1 MTHPLTTPF
10 LAACL
15 LCCNPVAALAQI
27 DDADGE
33 AIETAL
39 AKERTPKAR
48 RQYPTRE
55 VRGRVLDATTRQP
68 LSGAMVRAAE
78 VEGYSVLTESDGSYT
93 LRVPLFA
100 TSLLVSSPDLNMAKT
115 GLAKGEQQ
123 ADVLLYP
130 ETFSADYQRN
140 TDVTAMSQA
149 QDFRFSPAIT
159 IEGEIQSRLGA
170 DVHTTT
176 RSGTP
181 GIGSVMFIDGLGSLN
196 ANAQPLIV
204 VDGVIYDQQYGRTT
218 LHEGFFNDILSN
230 ISVTDIESIQ
240 VLRNGTAI
248 YGAKG
253 ANGVILINTR
263 RNHSMATR
271 ITASISAGVTL
282 EPKYL
287 DMMDATQYR
296 SYASDLLQTTTTD
309 ITDFKFLNDN
319 PDYYY
324 YNQYHNNTDWKEQ
337 AYRTAITQN
346 YSINVEGGDDIA
358 DYNLSLG
365 YVSGKS
371 TLKCNEM
378 NRLNIRFNSDIR
390 LTNRL
395 GIRFDASFA
404 NQRRNL
410 RNDGTPSGYDEGT
423 PTSTAFLAYA
433 KSPMLSPYTFANGQI
448 SEGYI
453 DVTDESYLD
462 EALADYA
469 NYNYKLAN
477 PLAINE
483 YGEAENKNHF
493 ENSMI
498 NLSVM
503 PHYKFGDHLRLS
515 EHFSYNLVNTNEKL
529 YIPLNGVPDYYVSS
543 VNATVHNEVRS
554 MAGKQNSVMSD
565 TRLQYSNRFAAHWL
579 DVFGGARINWE
590 TYTLSSQ
597 LGYNTS
603 SDKMPAISS
612 SLDHAQ
618 TTGSSDK
625 WTSIAWYAQANYN
638 YLQRYYLQAN
648 FALETSSRFGRD
660 AADAL
665 KIFRVPW
672 AFFPGVQAAWVISN
686 EPWFQL
692 VNSSTCQLVNYLK
705 LSAGFDFTGNDDI
718 DYHAARSYFTS
729 SNFLEDVSGIS
740 FENIGNTRLQ
750 WETTKRFNVGLE
762 TNMLNNRLHL
772 RFGYFHSKT
781 DNLLM
786 YQTLRYV
793 TGLEHNWANGGAM
806 KNQGFDVRATG
817 KILATKN
824 FQWELGASLAH
835 YKNEITSLP
844 SGSVSG
850 GSAAS
855 SVSGGS
861 AASSVSG
868 GSAAGITHDL
878 YGATILTQV
887 GQPANVFYG
896 YKTEG
901 VFATSEEAAAS
912 GLYILADNG
921 IDHLPFGAGDIHFAD
936 LSSAATVPNASPL
949 GEKGLIDEADRT
961 IIGDPNPDIYGNIF
975 TSLAYRRFKLDINFN
990 YSLGND
996 IYNYQRSQLEGGSR
1010 FMNQTTAITRRWQ
1023 TEGQQT
1029 DIPRASFQDPMGNS
1043 RFSDRWIEDG
1053 SYLKLK
1059 SVTLSYTLPLHTTF
1073 LQGFQFWVQ
1082 GNNLLTLTRYLGA
1095 DPESAMTGSVIGQGI
1110 DLGRL
1115 PQSRSIVAGVK
1126 INL

>member
-1 MTHPLTTPF
+1 MPKNMNHSPIIPF
-10 LAACL
+10 LTVCL
-15 LCCNPVAALAQI
+15 LCCTPVAAQAQDNGSEDESI
-27 DDADGE
+27 VE
-33 AIETAL
+33 VPVQ
-39 AKERTPKAR
+39 ERTPIAR
-48 RQYPTRE
+48 KQYPTRE
-55 VRGRVLDATTRQP
+55 VRGRVLDATTRTP
-68 LSGAMVRAAE
+68 LSGALVRVSE
-78 VEGYSVLTESDGSYT
+78 VEGYSVLTNADGTYE

-100 TSLLVSSPDLNMAKT
+100 TSLEVSSPDLNMAKI
-115 GLAKGEQQ
+115 GLSKGEQQ
-123 ADVLLYP
+123 TDVLLYP
-130 ETFSADYQRN
+130 ETFSPDYQRSTN
-140 TDVTAMSQA
+140 VTATTQA

-159 IEGEIQSRLGA
+159 IESEIQGRLGA

-176 RSGTP
+176 RSGMP

-204 VDGVIYDQQYGRTT
+204 VDGVIFDQQYGRTT

-230 ISVTDIESIQ
+230 ISPTDIESVQ
-240 VLRNGTAI
+240 VLRNGTAL

-296 SYASDLLQTTTTD
+296 SYASDLLQTTNTD
-309 ITDFKFLNDN
+309 ITDFKFLNESLT
-319 PDYYY
+319 YYY
-324 YNQYHNNTDWKEQ
+324 YNQYHNNTDWKDQ
-337 AYRTAITQN
+337 VYRTAVTQN

-365 YVSGKS
+365 YVNGQS

-410 RNDGTPSGYDEGT
+410 RNDGTPTGYTEGT

-433 KSPMLSPYTFANGQI
+433 KSPMLSPYTFANGEI
-448 SEGYI
+448 TDGYI

-503 PHYKFGDHLRLS
+503 PHYKFGEHLRLS

-543 VNATVHNEVRS
+543 VNSIVHNEVRS

-565 TRLQYSNRFAAHWL
+565 TRLSYSNRFAAHYL
-579 DVFGGARINWE
+579 DVFGGVRINWE

-660 AADAL
+660 ADAL
-665 KIFRVPW
+665 KMFNVPW

-692 VNSSTCQLVNYLK
+692 VNLSTCQLVNYLK

-718 DYHAARSYFTS
+718 DYHAARSYFAS

-762 TNMLNNRLHL
+762 TNMLGNRLNL
-772 RFGYFHSKT
+772 RLNYFSSKT

-786 YQTLRYV
+786 YQALRYV

-806 KNQGFDVRATG
+806 KNQGFDVRATA
-817 KILATKN
+817 KVIAKKN
-824 FQWELGASLAH
+824 FQWELGASLGH
-835 YKNEITSLP
+835 YKNEITALP
-844 SGSVSG
+844 AGSVSG
-850 GSAAS
+850 AS
-855 SVSGGS
+855 S
-861 AASSVSG
+861 
-868 GSAAGITHDL
+868 AGITNDI
-878 YGATILTQV
+878 YGATILTAV
-887 GQPANVFYG
+887 GHPANVFYG

-912 GLYILADNG
+912 GLYILAANG
-921 IDHLPFGAGDIHFAD
+921 IDRIPFGAGDIHFAD
-936 LSSAATVPNASPL
+936 LSTSVVGGSPTD
-949 GEKGLIDEADRT
+949 KGLISEADRT

-975 TSLAYRRFKLDINFN
+975 TTLAYKRFKLDINFN

-1029 DIPRASFQDPMGNS
+1029 DTPRATFQDPMGNS
-1043 RFSDRWIEDG
+1043 RFSDRWIENG

-1059 SVTLSYTLPLHTTF
+1059 TVTLSYTLPMHTTF

-1082 GNNLLTLTRYLGA
+1082 ANNLLTLTRYLGA

-1115 PQSRSIVAGVK
+1115 PQSRSIVAGIK

>member
-1 MTHPLTTPF
+1 MNHPLIIPF
-10 LAACL
+10 FSAFL
-15 LCCNPVAALAQI
+15 LCCIPVASFAQS
-27 DDADGE
+27 DDPDGE
-33 AIETAL
+33 AKEVSAL
-39 AKERTPKAR
+39 ADAGEDPVSARSPKAR

-55 VRGRVLDATTRQP
+55 VRGRVLEATTRTP
-68 LSGAMVRAAE
+68 LSGALVRVSE

-93 LRVPLFA
+93 LLVPLFA
-100 TSLLVSSPDLNMAKT
+100 TSLEVSSPDLNMAKI
-115 GLAKGEQQ
+115 GLAKGGQQ

-130 ETFSADYQRN
+130 ETFSADYQSA
-140 TDVTAMSQA
+140 TDVNAMSQTR
-149 QDFRFSPAIT
+149 DFRFSDAIT
-159 IEGEIQSRLGA
+159 IESEIQGRLGA
-170 DVHTTT
+170 DVHTVT

-204 VDGVIYDQQYGRTT
+204 VDGVIFDQQYGRTT

-230 ISVTDIESIQ
+230 ISPTDIESVQ
-240 VLRNGTAI
+240 VLRNGTAL

-296 SYASDLLQTTTTD
+296 SYASDLLQTTNTD
-309 ITDFKFLNDN
+309 ITDFKFLNES
-319 PDYYY
+319 PTYYY
-324 YNQYHNNTDWKEQ
+324 YNQYHNNTDWKDQ
-337 AYRTAITQN
+337 VYRTAITQN

-365 YVSGKS
+365 YVNGQS

-390 LTNRL
+390 LTQRL

-410 RNDGTPSGYDEGT
+410 RNDGTPSGYTEGT

-433 KSPMLSPYTFANGQI
+433 KSPMLSPYTFANGKI
-448 SEGYI
+448 SDGYI
-453 DVTDESYLD
+453 DVADESYLD

-477 PLAINE
+477 PLAVNE

-503 PHYKFGDHLRLS
+503 PHYKFGEHLRLS
-515 EHFSYNLVNTNEKL
+515 EHFSYNLVNTNEKF

-543 VNATVHNEVRS
+543 VNASVHNEVRS

-565 TRLQYSNRFAAHWL
+565 TRLQYNNRFAAHYL
-579 DVFGGARINWE
+579 DVFGGVRINWE

-618 TTGSSDK
+618 TTGNSDK

-660 AADAL
+660 ASDAL
-665 KIFRVPW
+665 KMFEVPW

-686 EPWFQL
+686 EPWFQSL
-692 VNSSTCQLVNYLK
+692 NSKHSTLNYLK

-718 DYHAARSYFTS
+718 DYHAARSYFAS
-729 SNFLEDVSGIS
+729 HNFLEDVSGIA

-762 TNMLNNRLHL
+762 TNMLNNRLNL
-772 RFGYFHSKT
+772 RLNYFNSKT

-793 TGLEHNWANGGAM
+793 TGLEHNWTNGGAM
-806 KNQGFDVRATG
+806 KNKGFDIRATG
-817 KILATKN
+817 KIIATKN

-835 YKNEITSLP
+835 YKNEVTALP
-844 SGSVSG
+844 SGSVSDG
-850 GSAAS
+850 FAI
-855 SVSGGS
+855 
-861 AASSVSG
+861 
-868 GSAAGITHDL
+868 GITHDL

-901 VFATSEEAAAS
+901 VFATSEEATAS

-921 IDHLPFGAGDIHFAD
+921 IDHLPFDAGDIHFVDTNKDNQISTAD
-936 LSSAATVPNASPL
+936 C
-949 GEKGLIDEADRT
+949 I

-975 TSLAYRRFKLDINFN
+975 TTLAYKRFKLDINFN

-996 IYNYQRSQLEGGSR
+996 VYNYQRSQLEGGNR

-1029 DIPRASFQDPMGNS
+1029 DIPRATFQDPMGNS

-1059 SVTLSYTLPLHTTF
+1059 TVTLSYTLPMHTTF

-1082 GNNLLTLTRYLGA
+1082 ANNLLTLTRYLGA

>member
-1 MTHPLTTPF
+1 MKHFPITCCVV
-10 LAACL
+10 ACAL
-15 LCCNPVAALAQI
+15 WCAPVAALSQSERPGDEGTEATVAAQ
-27 DDADGE
+27 D
-33 AIETAL
+33 
-39 AKERTPKAR
+39 RVPKVR
-48 RQYPTRE
+48 KPYPTRE
-55 VRGRVLDATTRQP
+55 VRGRVLEATTRTP
-68 LSGAMVRAAE
+68 LPGALVRVGE
-78 VEGYSVLTESDGSYT
+78 VEGYSVLTGGDGCYT

-100 TSLLVSSPDLNMAKT
+100 TSLEVSSPDLNMVRV
-115 GLAKGEQQ
+115 GLTRGEQQ
-123 ADVLLYP
+123 ADVMLYP
-130 ETFSADYQRN
+130 ETFSADYQRTTN
-140 TDVTAMSQA
+140 VTAMSEA
-149 QDFRFSPAIT
+149 QDFRFSPSIT
-159 IEGEIQSRLGA
+159 IEGEIQGRLA
-170 DVHTTT
+170 SDVHTVT

-204 VDGVIYDQQYGRTT
+204 VDGVIFDQQYGRTT
-218 LHEGFFNDILSN
+218 LHDGFFNDILSN
-230 ISVTDIESIQ
+230 ISTTDIESVQ
-240 VLRNGTAI
+240 VLRNGTAL

-282 EPKYL
+282 EPKYF
-287 DMMDATQYR
+287 DVMDATQYR
-296 SYASDLLQTTTTD
+296 SYASDLLQTSAASSSQLPTSSASQLP
-309 ITDFKFLNDN
+309 KFLNDS
-319 PDYYY
+319 PTYYY
-324 YNQYHNNTDWKEQ
+324 YNQYHNNTDWKEGV
-337 AYRTAITQN
+337 YRTAMTQN

-390 LTNRL
+390 LTQRL

-410 RNDGTPSGYDEGT
+410 RNDGAPSGYDEGT

-433 KSPMLSPYTFANGQI
+433 KSPMLSPYTFANGSI
-448 SEGYI
+448 TDGYI

-462 EALADYA
+462 EALADYT

-477 PLAINE
+477 PLAVNE

-493 ENSMI
+493 ENSMV

-503 PHYKFGDHLRLS
+503 PHYRFGEHLRLS
-515 EHFSYNLVNTNEKL
+515 EHFSYNLVNTNEKF

-565 TRLQYSNRFAAHWL
+565 TRLQYDNRFAAHHL

-612 SLDHAQ
+612 TLDHAQ
-618 TTGSSDK
+618 TTGSNDK

-660 AADAL
+660 ATDAL
-665 KIFRVPW
+665 KMFRVPW
-672 AFFPGVQAAWVISN
+672 AFFPGVQAAWVVSN
-686 EPWFQL
+686 EPWFH
-692 VNSSTCQLVNYLK
+692 SSSSRLINYLR

-729 SNFLEDVSGIS
+729 SNFLEDVAGIS

-750 WETTKRFNVGLE
+750 WETTKRFNAGLE
-762 TNMLNNRLHL
+762 ANILGNRLNL
-772 RFGYFHSKT
+772 RLNYFHSKT

-786 YQTLRYV
+786 YQTLHYV
-793 TGLEHNWANGGAM
+793 TGLEHNWTNGGAM
-806 KNQGFDVRATG
+806 KNQGFDVKATG
-817 KILATKN
+817 KVVATKN

-835 YKNEITSLP
+835 YQNKVTQLP
-844 SGSVSG
+844 S
-850 GSAAS
+850 AS
-855 SVSGGS
+855 SV
-861 AASSVSG
+861 
-868 GSAAGITHDL
+868 TTDL
-878 YGATILTQV
+878 YGATILTEV
-887 GQPANVFYG
+887 GRPANVFYG

-901 VFATSEEAAAS
+901 VFATSEEAADA
-912 GLYILADNG
+912 GLYVLAANG
-921 IDHLPFGAGDIHFAD
+921 IDRQTFAAGDMHFAD
-936 LSSAATVPNASPL
+936 MNGDKQISET
-949 GEKGLIDEADRT
+949 DRT
-961 IIGDPNPDIYGNIF
+961 VIGDPNPDVYGNIF
-975 TSLAYRRFKLDINFN
+975 TSMAYKRFRLDVGFS

-996 IYNYQRSQLEGGSR
+996 VYNYQRSQLEEGSR

-1023 TEGQQT
+1023 TEGQLT
-1029 DIPRASFQDPMGNS
+1029 DVPRATFQDPMGNS

-1053 SYLKLK
+1053 SYLRLK
-1059 SVTLSYTLPLHTTF
+1059 TVTLSYTLPMHTAF

-1082 GNNLLTLTRYLGA
+1082 ANNLFTLTHYLGG
-1095 DPESAMTGSVIGQGI
+1095 DPETAMTGNVIGQGI
-1110 DLGRL
+1110 DMGLL
-1115 PQSRSIVAGVK
+1115 PQCRSIVAGVK

>member
-1 MTHPLTTPF
+1 MPSQNNNPF
-10 LAACL
+10 IRPKNMNHLPIIPFVAACFL
-15 LCCNPVAALAQI
+15 WCNPVAALAQSDTP
-27 DDADGE
+27 DDED
-33 AIETAL
+33 IEEVTTL
-39 AKERTPKAR
+39 VKERSPKAR
-48 RQYPTRE
+48 KQYPTRE
-55 VRGRVLDATTRQP
+55 VRGRVLDATTRTP
-68 LSGAMVRAAE
+68 LSGAMVRVSE

-93 LRVPLFA
+93 LLVPLFA
-100 TSLLVSSPDLNMAKT
+100 TSLEVSSPDLNMVKI
-115 GLAKGEQQ
+115 GLRKGEQQ
-123 ADVLLYP
+123 TDVLLYP
-130 ETFSADYQRN
+130 ETFSADYQQS
-140 TDVTAMSQA
+140 TDVTAMTQA

-159 IEGEIQSRLGA
+159 VESEIQGRLGA

-176 RSGTP
+176 RNGTP

-204 VDGVIYDQQYGRTT
+204 VDGVIFDQQFGRTT

-230 ISVTDIESIQ
+230 ISVTDIESVQ
-240 VLRNGTAI
+240 VLRNGTAL

-282 EPKYL
+282 EPKFL

-296 SYASDLLQTTTTD
+296 SYASDLLQTTNTD
-309 ITDFKFLNDN
+309 ITDFKFLNES
-319 PDYYY
+319 PTYYY
-324 YNQYHNNTDWKEQ
+324 YNQYHNDTNWKDLV
-337 AYRTAITQN
+337 YRTAITQN

-365 YVSGKS
+365 YVDAQS
-371 TLKCNEM
+371 TLKNNKM

-404 NQRRNL
+404 NQKRNL
-410 RNDGTPSGYDEGT
+410 RNDGAPSGYTEGT

-433 KSPMLSPYTFANGQI
+433 KSPMLSPYTFANGKI
-448 SEGYI
+448 SDGYI
-453 DVTDESYLD
+453 DVADESYLD

-503 PHYKFGDHLRLS
+503 PHYKFGEHLRLS
-515 EHFSYNLVNTNEKL
+515 EHFSYNLVNTNEKF

-543 VNATVHNEVRS
+543 VNAVVHNEVRS

-565 TRLQYSNRFAAHWL
+565 TRLQYTNRFAAHYL
-579 DVFGGARINWE
+579 DVFGGVRINWE

-660 AADAL
+660 ASDAL
-665 KIFRVPW
+665 KMFEVPW
-672 AFFPGVQAAWVISN
+672 GFFPGVQAVWVISN
-686 EPWFQL
+686 EPWFPKNL
-692 VNSSTCQLVNYLK
+692 NSQFSILNYLK
-705 LSAGFDFTGNDDI
+705 FSAGFDFTGNDDI

-740 FENIGNTRLQ
+740 FENIGNNRLQ

-762 TNMLNNRLHL
+762 TNMLNNRLNL
-772 RFGYFHSKT
+772 RLNYFYSKT
-781 DNLLM
+781 SNLLM

-793 TGLEHNWANGGAM
+793 TGLEHNWVNGGAM

-824 FQWELGASLAH
+824 FQWELGASMGH
-835 YKNEITSLP
+835 YKNKITELAD
-844 SGSVSG
+844 GK
-850 GSAAS
+850 SA
-855 SVSGGS
+855 
-861 AASSVSG
+861 
-868 GSAAGITHDL
+868 INNEL
-878 YGATILTQV
+878 YGATIRSEI

-896 YKTEG
+896 YRTQG
-901 VFATSEEAAAS
+901 VFATSEEAAQS

-921 IDHLPFGAGDIHFAD
+921 IDRLPFGAGDVCFAD
-936 LSSAATVPNASPL
+936 TNNDKQIS
-949 GEKGLIDEADRT
+949 EADRV
-961 IIGDPNPDIYGNIF
+961 IIGDPNPDFYGNIF
-975 TSLAYRRFKLDINFN
+975 TSLAYKRFKLDINFN

-996 IYNYQRSQLEGGSR
+996 VYNYHRSQLESGCR

-1029 DIPRASFQDPMGNS
+1029 DISRASFQDPMGNS

-1059 SVTLSYTLPLHTTF
+1059 TVTLSYTLPLHTTF

-1082 GNNLLTLTRYLGA
+1082 GNNLLTFTHYFGA

-1115 PQSRSIVAGVK
+1115 PQSQSIVAGVK

>member
-1 MTHPLTTPF
+1 MKMKRYITLLASCLVCCALCAAPIHHPQDEDTLQNVQRGRAAQNTH
-10 LAACL
+10 
-15 LCCNPVAALAQI
+15 
-27 DDADGE
+27 
-33 AIETAL
+33 
-39 AKERTPKAR
+39 K
-48 RQYPTRE
+48 QYPTRV
-55 VRGRVLDATTRQP
+55 VRGRVLIATTRTP
-68 LSGAMVRAAE
+68 LSGALVRASE
-78 VEGYSVLTESDGSYT
+78 VEGYSVLTDTDGTYE

-100 TSLLVSSPDLNMAKT
+100 TSLEVSSPDLNMAKI
-115 GLAKGEQQ
+115 GLRKGEQQ

-130 ETFSADYQRN
+130 ETFSADYRRSTN
-140 TDVTAMSQA
+140 VTATSQA
-149 QDFRFSPAIT
+149 QDFRFSNAIT
-159 IEGEIQSRLGA
+159 IESEIQNRLGA
-170 DVHTTT
+170 DVHTIT

-204 VDGVIYDQQYGRTT
+204 VDGVIFDQQYGRTT
-218 LHEGFFNDILSN
+218 LHDGFFNDILSN
-230 ISVTDIESIQ
+230 ISPTDIESVE
-240 VLRNGTAI
+240 VLRNGTAL

-287 DMMDATQYR
+287 DVMDATQYR
-296 SYASDLLQTTTTD
+296 SYASDLLQTTNTD

-319 PDYYY
+319 PNYYY
-324 YNQYHNNTDWKEQ
+324 YNQYHNNTDWREHV
-337 AYRTAITQN
+337 YRTAITQN

-365 YVSGKS
+365 YINGQS
-371 TLKCNEM
+371 TLKNNGM

-390 LTNRL
+390 LTRRL

-404 NQRRNL
+404 NQKRNL
-410 RNDGTPSGYDEGT
+410 RNDGAPIGYTEGT
-423 PTSTAFLAYA
+423 PTSAGFLAYA

-448 SEGYI
+448 SDGYI

-462 EALADYA
+462 EALADYS

-477 PLAINE
+477 PLAVNE
-483 YGEAENKNHF
+483 FGEAENKNHF
-493 ENSMI
+493 ENSMV

-503 PHYKFGDHLRLS
+503 PHYKFGEHLLLS
-515 EHFSYNLVNTNEKL
+515 EHFSYNLVNTNEKF
-529 YIPLNGVPDYYVSS
+529 YIPLNGVPDYYVAS
-543 VNATVHNEVRS
+543 VNATVRNEVRS

-565 TRLQYSNRFAAHWL
+565 TRLQYTNRFAAHSL
-579 DVFGGARINWE
+579 DVFGGVRINWE

-625 WTSIAWYAQANYN
+625 WNSIAWYAQANYN
-638 YLQRYYLQAN
+638 YLQRYYLQAS

-665 KIFRVPW
+665 KMFEVPW

-686 EPWFQL
+686 EPWFNKSLKSQ
-692 VNSSTCQLVNYLK
+692 NSFLNYLR
-705 LSAGFDFTGNDDI
+705 LTAGFDFTGNDDI

-750 WETTKRFNVGLE
+750 WETTRRFNVGLE
-762 TNMLNNRLHL
+762 ANMLSNRLNL
-772 RFGYFHSKT
+772 RFNYFNSKT
-781 DNLLM
+781 NNLLM
-786 YQTLRYV
+786 LQTLHYV
-793 TGLEHNWANGGAM
+793 TGLEYNWANSGTM
-806 KNQGFDVRATG
+806 KNQGFDVRLTG

-824 FQWELGASLAH
+824 FQWELGASMAH
-835 YKNEITSLP
+835 YKNKITELTD
-844 SGSVSG
+844 GKT
-850 GSAAS
+850 A
-855 SVSGGS
+855 
-861 AASSVSG
+861 
-868 GSAAGITHDL
+868 IDNER
-878 YGATILTQV
+878 YGATIRTAV
-887 GQPANVFYG
+887 GQPANLFYG

-901 VFATSEEAAAS
+901 VFATSEEAATS
-912 GLYILADNG
+912 GLYILAANG
-921 IDHLPFGAGDIHFAD
+921 IDRLPFGAGDVRFTDTNNDNQI
-936 LSSAATVPNASPL
+936 SA
-949 GEKGLIDEADRT
+949 ADRT

-975 TSLAYRRFKLDINFN
+975 TSVAYKRFKLDININ

-996 IYNYQRSQLEGGSR
+996 VYNYQRSQLEGGSR
-1010 FMNQTTAITRRWQ
+1010 FMNQTTSITRRWQ
-1023 TEGQQT
+1023 TEGQVT
-1029 DIPRASFQDPMGNS
+1029 DVPRASFQDSMGNS
-1043 RFSDRWIEDG
+1043 RFSDRWIENG

-1059 SVTLSYTLPLHTTF
+1059 TVTLSYTLPMHTTF

-1082 GNNLLTLTRYLGA
+1082 ANNLLTLTRYLGA
-1095 DPESAMTGSVIGQGI
+1095 DPETTMTGSVIGQGI
-1110 DLGRL
+1110 DMGLL
-1115 PQSRSIVAGVK
+1115 PQSSSIVAGVK

>member
-1 MTHPLTTPF
+1 MNTSLFFPL
-10 LAACL
+10 LAACV
-15 LCCNPVAALAQI
+15 LCCNTIAAHPQ
-27 DDADGE
+27 DDDDTLQAE
-33 AIETAL
+33 V
-39 AKERTPKAR
+39 AKERIVKQR

-55 VRGRVLDATTRQP
+55 VRGRVLNAATHKP
-68 LSGAMVRAAE
+68 LAGALVSASE
-78 VEGYSVLTESDGSYT
+78 VEGYSVLTNADGIYE

-100 TSLLVSSPDLNMAKT
+100 SALEISSPDLNMAKV

-130 ETFSADYQRN
+130 STFTNDYQRE
-140 TDVTAMSQA
+140 TDVTGIERAE
-149 QDFRFSPAIT
+149 DFRFSNAAT
-159 IEGEIQSRLGA
+159 IESEIQNRLAA
-170 DVHTTT
+170 DVYTIT

-204 VDGVIYDQQYGRTT
+204 IDGVIFDQQYSRTT

-230 ISVTDIESIQ
+230 ISPSDIESVE
-240 VLRNGTAI
+240 VLRNGTAL

-253 ANGVILINTR
+253 ANGVIRINTR

-282 EPKYL
+282 EPKFL
-287 DMMDATQYR
+287 DVMDATQYR
-296 SYASDLLQTTTTD
+296 SYASDLLQTTNTTS
-309 ITDFKFLNDN
+309 TDFKFLNDQLS
-319 PDYYY
+319 YYY
-324 YNQYHNNTDWKEQ
+324 HDQYHNNTDWRDKV
-337 AYRTAITQN
+337 YRTAFTQN

-365 YVSGKS
+365 YINQES
-371 TLKCNEM
+371 TLECNKM

-390 LTNRL
+390 LTQRL

-404 NQRRNL
+404 NQTRNL
-410 RNDGTPSGYDEGT
+410 RNDGAPSGYDEGT

-433 KSPMLSPYTFANGQI
+433 KAPMLSPYTFANGHI

-477 PLAINE
+477 PLAVNE
-483 YGEAENKNHF
+483 FGEAENKNHF

-498 NLSVM
+498 NLSVK

-565 TRLQYSNRFAAHWL
+565 TRLEYNNRFAAHSL
-579 DVFGGARINWE
+579 NVFGGARINWE

-618 TTGSSDK
+618 TTGSNDK
-625 WTSIAWYAQANYN
+625 WTSIAWYAQLDYN

-648 FALETSSRFGRD
+648 VAMETSSRFGRD
-660 AADAL
+660 AANAL
-665 KIFRVPW
+665 KLCEVPW
-672 AFFPGVQAAWVISN
+672 AVFPGVQAAWVISN
-686 EPWFQL
+686 EPWFQTL
-692 VNSSTCQLVNYLK
+692 NSHHSSLNYLK
-705 LSAGFDFTGNDDI
+705 VSAGFDIAGNDDI
-718 DYHAARSYFTS
+718 DYHAARTYFAS
-729 SNFLEDVSGIS
+729 SNFLEDVSGLSI
-740 FENIGNTRLQ
+740 ENIGNTRLK
-750 WETTKRFNVGLE
+750 WETTRRFNVGLE
-762 TNMLNNRLHL
+762 TKLLHNRLNL
-772 RFGYFHSKT
+772 RVNYFNSKT

-786 YQTLRYV
+786 FQRLNYV
-793 TGLEHNWANGGAM
+793 TGIKQNWTNGGALR
-806 KNQGFDVRATG
+806 NEGFDVKATA
-817 KILATKN
+817 KIIASDL
-824 FQWELGASLAH
+824 FQWELGASVGH
-835 YKNEITSLP
+835 YKNKMTALADGQTAIDYS
-844 SGSVSG
+844 
-850 GSAAS
+850 
-855 SVSGGS
+855 
-861 AASSVSG
+861 
-868 GSAAGITHDL
+868 L
-878 YGATILTQV
+878 YGATIRTEI
-887 GQPANVFYG
+887 GRPANLFYG
-896 YKTEG
+896 YKTLG
-901 VFATSEEAAAS
+901 VFATSEEAASS

-921 IDHLPFGAGDIHFAD
+921 IDRLPFGAGDMHFAD
-936 LSSAATVPNASPL
+936 LDGNHR
-949 GEKGLIDEADRT
+949 IDEADRVV
-961 IIGDPNPDIYGNIF
+961 IGDPNPDIYGNIF
-975 TSLAYRRFKLDINFN
+975 TSLAYKRLKLDFNLN

-996 IYNYQRSQLEGGSR
+996 VYNYQRSQLEGGSR
-1010 FMNQTTAITRRWQ
+1010 FMNQTTAITRRWV

-1029 DIPRASFQDPMGNS
+1029 DVPRAAFQDPMGNS

-1059 SVTLSYTLPLHTTF
+1059 TVTLSYTLPLNTTF
-1073 LQGFQFWVQ
+1073 LQGLQFWVQ
-1082 GNNLLTLTRYLGA
+1082 GNNLLTFSRYLGA

-1115 PQSRSIVAGVK
+1115 PLSRSIVAGVK

>member
-1 MTHPLTTPF
+1 MNHSLITSF
-10 LAACL
+10 LATCF
-15 LCCNPVAALAQI
+15 LCCNPVAALAQT
-27 DDADGE
+27 DGQDNE
-33 AIETAL
+33 AIETTSPV
-39 AKERTPKAR
+39 RSPQTR

-55 VRGRVLDATTRQP
+55 VRGRVLDATTKTP
-68 LSGAMVRAAE
+68 LSGAMVRVSE
-78 VEGYSVLTESDGSYT
+78 VEGYSVLTDTDGTYQ

-100 TSLLVSSPDLNMAKT
+100 TSLEVSSPDLNMAKI
-115 GLAKGEQQ
+115 GLSKGEQQ

-130 ETFSADYQRN
+130 ETFSADYQHTTN
-140 TDVTAMSQA
+140 VTALSHA

-159 IEGEIQSRLGA
+159 IESEIQGRLGA
-170 DVHTTT
+170 DVHTIT

-204 VDGVIYDQQYGRTT
+204 VDGVIFDQQFGRTT
-218 LHEGFFNDILSN
+218 LHEGFYNDILSN
-230 ISVTDIESIQ
+230 ISVTDIESVQ
-240 VLRNGTAI
+240 VLRNGTAL

-282 EPKYL
+282 EPKFL

-296 SYASDLLQTTTTD
+296 SYASDLLQTTNTD
-309 ITDFKFLNDN
+309 ITDFKFLNELST
-319 PDYYY
+319 YYY
-324 YNQYHNNTDWKEQ
+324 YNQYHNNTDWKDQ
-337 AYRTAITQN
+337 VYRTAVTQN

-365 YVSGKS
+365 YVNGQS
-371 TLKCNEM
+371 TLKNNEM

-404 NQRRNL
+404 NQKRNL
-410 RNDGTPSGYDEGT
+410 RNDGTPSGYTEGT

-433 KSPMLSPYTFANGQI
+433 KSPMLSPYTFANGEI
-448 SEGYI
+448 SNGYI
-453 DVTDESYLD
+453 DVADESYLD

-503 PHYKFGDHLRLS
+503 PHYKFGEHLRLS

-543 VNATVHNEVRS
+543 VNAIVHNEVRS

-565 TRLQYSNRFAAHWL
+565 TRLQYTNRFAAHYL
-579 DVFGGARINWE
+579 NVFGGVRINWE

-660 AADAL
+660 ASDAL
-665 KIFRVPW
+665 KMFEVPW

-686 EPWFQL
+686 EPWFT
-692 VNSSTCQLVNYLK
+692 S
-705 LSAGFDFTGNDDI
+705 
-718 DYHAARSYFTS
+718 FTS
-729 SNFLEDVSGIS
+729 STPHL
-740 FENIGNTRLQ
+740 
-750 WETTKRFNVGLE
+750 
-762 TNMLNNRLHL
+762 LN
-772 RFGYFHSKT
+772 SSPPQ
-781 DNLLM
+781 LL
-786 YQTLRYV
+786 
-793 TGLEHNWANGGAM
+793 N
-806 KNQGFDVRATG
+806 
-817 KILATKN
+817 
-824 FQWELGASLAH
+824 
-835 YKNEITSLP
+835 
-844 SGSVSG
+844 
-850 GSAAS
+850 S
-855 SVSGGS
+855 S
-861 AASSVSG
+861 
-868 GSAAGITHDL
+868 
-878 YGATILTQV
+878 
-887 GQPANVFYG
+887 
-896 YKTEG
+896 
-901 VFATSEEAAAS
+901 
-912 GLYILADNG
+912 
-921 IDHLPFGAGDIHFAD
+921 
-936 LSSAATVPNASPL
+936 SP
-949 GEKGLIDEADRT
+949 
-961 IIGDPNPDIYGNIF
+961 
-975 TSLAYRRFKLDINFN
+975 
-990 YSLGND
+990 
-996 IYNYQRSQLEGGSR
+996 
-1010 FMNQTTAITRRWQ
+1010 
-1023 TEGQQT
+1023 
-1029 DIPRASFQDPMGNS
+1029 
-1043 RFSDRWIEDG
+1043 
-1053 SYLKLK
+1053 
-1059 SVTLSYTLPLHTTF
+1059 H
-1073 LQGFQFWVQ
+1073 
-1082 GNNLLTLTRYLGA
+1082 LLTST
-1095 DPESAMTGSVIGQGI
+1095 T
-1110 DLGRL
+1110 
-1115 PQSRSIVAGVK
+1115 PQK
-1126 INL
+1126 IIALIKA

>member
-1 MTHPLTTPF
+1 MKMKRYITLLASCLVCCALCAAPIHHPQDEDTLQNVQRGRAAQNTH
-10 LAACL
+10 
-15 LCCNPVAALAQI
+15 
-27 DDADGE
+27 
-33 AIETAL
+33 
-39 AKERTPKAR
+39 K
-48 RQYPTRE
+48 QYPTRV
-55 VRGRVLDATTRQP
+55 VRGRVLIATTRTP
-68 LSGAMVRAAE
+68 LSGALVRASE
-78 VEGYSVLTESDGSYT
+78 VEGYSVLTDTDGTYE

-100 TSLLVSSPDLNMAKT
+100 TSLEVSSPDLNMAKI
-115 GLAKGEQQ
+115 GLRKGEQQ

-130 ETFSADYQRN
+130 ETFSADYRRSTN
-140 TDVTAMSQA
+140 VTATSQA
-149 QDFRFSPAIT
+149 QDFRFSNAIT
-159 IEGEIQSRLGA
+159 IESEIQNRLGA
-170 DVHTTT
+170 DVHTIT

-204 VDGVIYDQQYGRTT
+204 VDGVIFDQQYGRTT
-218 LHEGFFNDILSN
+218 LHDGFFNDILSN
-230 ISVTDIESIQ
+230 ISPTDIESVE
-240 VLRNGTAI
+240 VLRNGTAL

-287 DMMDATQYR
+287 DVMDATQYR
-296 SYASDLLQTTTTD
+296 SYASDLLQTTNTD

-319 PDYYY
+319 PNYYY
-324 YNQYHNNTDWKEQ
+324 YNQYHNNTDWREHV
-337 AYRTAITQN
+337 YRTAITQN

-365 YVSGKS
+365 YINGQS
-371 TLKCNEM
+371 TLKNNGM

-390 LTNRL
+390 LTRRL

-404 NQRRNL
+404 NQKRNL
-410 RNDGTPSGYDEGT
+410 RNDGAPIGYTEGT
-423 PTSTAFLAYA
+423 PTSAGFLAYA

-448 SEGYI
+448 SDGYI

-462 EALADYA
+462 EALADYS

-477 PLAINE
+477 PLAVNE
-483 YGEAENKNHF
+483 FGEAENKNHF
-493 ENSMI
+493 ENSMV

-503 PHYKFGDHLRLS
+503 PHYKFGEHLLLS
-515 EHFSYNLVNTNEKL
+515 EHFSYNLVNTNEKF
-529 YIPLNGVPDYYVSS
+529 YIPLNGVPDYYVAS
-543 VNATVHNEVRS
+543 VNATVRNEVRS

-565 TRLQYSNRFAAHWL
+565 TRLQYTNRFAAHSL
-579 DVFGGARINWE
+579 DVFGGVRINWE

-625 WTSIAWYAQANYN
+625 WNSIAWYAQANYN
-638 YLQRYYLQAN
+638 YLQRYYLQAS

-665 KIFRVPW
+665 KMFEVPW

-686 EPWFQL
+686 EPWFNKSLKSQ
-692 VNSSTCQLVNYLK
+692 NSFLNYLR
-705 LSAGFDFTGNDDI
+705 LTAGFDFTGNDDI

-750 WETTKRFNVGLE
+750 WETTRRFNVGLE
-762 TNMLNNRLHL
+762 ANMLSNRLNL
-772 RFGYFHSKT
+772 RFNYFNSKT
-781 DNLLM
+781 NNLLM
-786 YQTLRYV
+786 LQTLHYV
-793 TGLEHNWANGGAM
+793 TGLEYNWANSGTM
-806 KNQGFDVRATG
+806 KNQGFDVRLTG

-824 FQWELGASLAH
+824 FQWELGASMAH
-835 YKNEITSLP
+835 YKNKITELAD
-844 SGSVSG
+844 GKT
-850 GSAAS
+850 A
-855 SVSGGS
+855 
-861 AASSVSG
+861 
-868 GSAAGITHDL
+868 IDNEC
-878 YGATILTQV
+878 YGATIRTAV
-887 GQPANVFYG
+887 GQPANLFYG

-901 VFATSEEAAAS
+901 VFATSEEAATS
-912 GLYILADNG
+912 GLYILAANG
-921 IDHLPFGAGDIHFAD
+921 IDRLPFGAGDVRFTDTNNDNQI
-936 LSSAATVPNASPL
+936 SA
-949 GEKGLIDEADRT
+949 ADRT

-975 TSLAYRRFKLDINFN
+975 TSVAYKRFKLDININ

-996 IYNYQRSQLEGGSR
+996 VYNYQRSQLEGGSR
-1010 FMNQTTAITRRWQ
+1010 FMNQTTSITRRWQ
-1023 TEGQQT
+1023 TEGQVT
-1029 DIPRASFQDPMGNS
+1029 DVPRASFQDSMGNS
-1043 RFSDRWIEDG
+1043 RFSDRWIENG

-1059 SVTLSYTLPLHTTF
+1059 TVTLSYTLPMHTTF

-1082 GNNLLTLTRYLGA
+1082 ANNLLTLTRYLGA
-1095 DPESAMTGSVIGQGI
+1095 DPETTMTGSVIGQGI
-1110 DLGRL
+1110 DMGLL
-1115 PQSRSIVAGVK
+1115 PQSSSIVAGVK